1 MALKLIGKKVGMTQV
16 FNERGKLVPCT
27 VILMEPNVVVKICR
41 KSKEGVDGLVLGSF
55 DPKWKK
61 ANKPQK
67 EAFAKAKVKACRK
80 LVQSSSFSGI
90 DQYSL
95 GSEIGVNFFS
105 KADYVDVITEESKGK
120 GFQGVMKLH
129 GFAGGPAAHGSGFHR
144 HAGSTGMRS
153 SPGRCFPGGK
163 RASQMGRDRVTVQNL
178 EVIEVDGENNLLLL
192 KGAVPG
198 SKGKYVFVAPA
209 KKKGTSSGKAA

>member
-1 MALKLIGKKVGMTQV
+1 MSLKLIGKKIGMTQV
-16 FNERGKLVPCT
+16 FDKKGKLVPCT
-27 VILMEPNVVVKICR
+27 LISLEPNVVVKVCR
-41 KSKEGVDGLVLGSF
+41 KNKEGVEGVVLGFF

-67 EAFAKAKVKACRK
+67 EAFAKAKVEVCRK
-80 LVQSSSFSGI
+80 LVQSSHVPNVDEF
-90 DQYSL
+90 SL
-95 GSEIGVNFFS
+95 GSKLGVSFFS
-105 KADYVDVITEESKGK
+105 NTSFVDVTTEESKGK

-129 GFAGGPAAHGSGFHR
+129 GFSGGPAAHGSGFHR

-153 SPGRCFPGGK
+153 TPGRCFPGGK
-163 RASQMGRDRVTVQNL
+163 RASQMGRDRVTVQSL
-178 EVIEVDGENNLLLL
+178 EVVRIDEENNLLLV

-209 KKKGTSSGKAA
+209 KKKGGFSGKAA